1 MTIVVRQIGSG
12 DPMQFEVEVCE
23 GGGQTRH
30 RVTMAQATY
39 KELAGDSSP
48 EAFIQAAF
56 AFLLEREAKES
67 ILARFD
73 VTVIGRYFPE
83 FEREIGPALA
93 RAK

>member
-12 DPMQFEVEVCE
+12 DPMQFEVEVRE

-39 KELAGDSSP
+39 KKLAGDSSP
-48 EAFIQAAF
+48 EAFIRAAF

-83 FEREIGPALA
+83 FEREIGRDLA